1 MRVDPLHAL
10 ACIVVA
16 LACAGA
22 EPALAD
28 PTGIWLDKDGGTVRI
43 RPCGGALCGTIA
55 SVRPRLDPATGRPWT
70 DKKNADPG
78 KRARPLVGVQVL
90 IGMQPSGS
98 RKWSGRLYN
107 PDDGKVY
114 SGNLV
119 EVGPGA
125 IRVEGCWLGICGG
138 ENLRRAGSLAAR

>member
-1 MRVDPLHAL
+1 MRLDLLRGLTCA
-10 ACIVVA
+10 VVV
-16 LACAGA
+16 LGCVGV

-28 PTGIWLDKDGGTVRI
+28 PTGVWLDKDGGTVRI
-43 RPCGGALCGTIA
+43 RTCGGALCGAIA
-55 SVRPRLDPATGRPWT
+55 SIRPRLDPATGRAWT
-70 DKKNADPG
+70 DKKNADPS

-90 IGMQPSGS
+90 IAMQPSGP

-107 PDDGKVY
+107 ADDGKLY
-114 SGNLV
+114 SGNLI
-119 EVGPGA
+119 ELGPGA